1 MEKTWWRHGARMVSY
16 SMTFSL
22 SDIPTLFVPDRPI
35 LLVDADEVL
44 LQFIKRLEQFFP
56 TKGYELRLTS
66 FQLVGN
72 IYDLETNTPVPPNM
86 IGQLIDTFFD
96 ECVDDIPSVD
106 GAAEALLKLSDTYQ
120 IAVLSNVPEHCK
132 ERRAQSLVNLG
143 MNFPLIANKGNKGP
157 AVKHIASQTKYKTVF
172 VDDLPPQHSSVKDHA
187 HDTHRVHFIADK
199 RLQNMIDKAP
209 AAHHRIDCWQELT
222 AHLKG
227 LNHDKTP

>member
-1 MEKTWWRHGARMVSY
+1 MVDY
-16 SMTFSL
+16 DMTSPL
-22 SDIPTLFVPDRPI
+22 PNIPTLFVPDRPI

-66 FQLVGN
+66 FQLIGN
-72 IYDLETNTPVPPNM
+72 IYERETNTPVPANM
-86 IGQLIDTFFD
+86 ISKLIDAFFD
-96 ECVDDIPSVD
+96 ECVDDIPPVD
-106 GAAEALLKLSDTYQ
+106 GAVEALSKLSDTYQ

-143 MNFPLIANKGNKGP
+143 MNFPLIANKGDKGP
-157 AVKHIASQTKYKTVF
+157 AVKQLASQTEYKTVF
-172 VDDLPPQHSSVKDHA
+172 IDDLPPQHSSVKDHA

-199 RLQNMIDKAP
+199 RLQDMIDKAP

-222 AHLKG
+222 SHLES
-227 LNHDKTP
+227 LNHSKTP